1 MNIKNANKKILI
13 IVLTIIVLIIG
24 LVCLIKNVYKN
35 NIMVITNLQL
45 KNSEYLDPVKDEELV
60 NDFGDLIA
68 QYETWYNEQNV
79 NRSTNIKLAVEKING
94 TVILPGEIFSYNNVV
109 GSRTELAGFKTA
121 PMYQEGRIVDGIG
134 GGICQ
139 VSSTLYNVAVYANLE
154 IIERKNH
161 QFLPAYI
168 QAGRDATVT
177 DGYVDFKFKNT
188 RMYPIKLICSAE
200 NGRLIVKLYGKKEN
214 TEYNIEIQ
222 TTIIQTTQYKTIYE
236 KDNNLNKGEQE
247 IVQNGKNGYISNTY
261 KIIKSNENILSKVL
275 ISTDKYNVMNEI
287 IKVGTKE
294 NN

>member
-1 MNIKNANKKILI
+1 MNKKNSNITIFIIL
-13 IVLTIIVLIIG
+13 LTIILLIIG
-24 LVCLIKNVYKN
+24 LVCLIKNVYN
-35 NIMVITNLQL
+35 NNVAITTNLQL
-45 KNSEYLDPVKDEELV
+45 KNSDYLNPEEELV

-68 QYETWYNEQNV
+68 QYETWYNEQNI

-94 TVILPGEIFSYNNVV
+94 TVILPGEIFSYNNIV
-109 GSRTELAGFKTA
+109 GNRTELAGFKTA
-121 PMYQEGRIVDGIG
+121 PMYQNGKIVDGIG

-139 VSSTLYNVAVYANLE
+139 VSSTLYNVAIYANLE

-168 QAGRDATVT
+168 QPGRDATVT

-188 RMYPIKLICSAE
+188 RTYPIKLICSAE
-200 NGRLIVKLYGKKEN
+200 SGILTVKLYGKKQP

-222 TTIIQTTQYKTIYE
+222 TTITQTMPYETVYE
-236 KDNNLNKGEQE
+236 KDSNLNKGEQE
-247 IVQNGKNGYISNTY
+247 IIQNGKNGYISNTY
-261 KIIKSNENILSKVL
+261 KIIKLKGEIISKVL
-275 ISTDKYNVMNEI
+275 ISTDKYNVLNEI